1 MVSPLAKPS
10 GDSPL
15 RRGNPKLMHGRTVEN
30 GFGEIPVDFLMDT
43 FTFTQDYPQGGA
55 PVR

>member
-1 MVSPLAKPS
+1 MTNH
-10 GDSPL
+10 GE
-15 RRGNPKLMHGRTVEN
+15 KLMPNHPWRNTTVVEN
-30 GFGEIPVDFLMDT
+30 GVGEIPVDFLMDT